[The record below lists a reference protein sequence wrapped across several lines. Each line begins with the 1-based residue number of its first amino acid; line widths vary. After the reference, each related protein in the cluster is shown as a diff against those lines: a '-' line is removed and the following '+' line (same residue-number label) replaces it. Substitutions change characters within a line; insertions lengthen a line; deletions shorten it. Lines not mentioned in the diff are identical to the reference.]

1 MAELKGLLFDMDGTL
16 VDNLAYHFAAFA
28 EYAKREGFDL
38 LEPVT
43 LKHNGMHS
51 NQIFPMVLGEAKVA
65 EYGIDR
71 LNREKEEVYRDMYRG
86 NPTSR

>member
-28 EYAKREGFDL
+28 EYAEREGFDL
-38 LEPVT
+38 KEPVG

-51 NQIFPMVLGEAKVA
+51 NQIFPMVLGEEKVA
-65 EYGIDR
+65 EYGLYR
-71 LNREKEEVYRDMYRG
+71 LNRD
-86 NPTSR
+86 NQTSR